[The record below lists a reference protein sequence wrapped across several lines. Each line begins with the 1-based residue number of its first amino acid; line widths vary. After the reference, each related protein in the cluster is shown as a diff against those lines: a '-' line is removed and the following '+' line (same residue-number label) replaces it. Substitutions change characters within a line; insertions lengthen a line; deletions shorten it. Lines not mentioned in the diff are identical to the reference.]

1 MGRERIDVGPETSQR
16 RARGPDEE
24 ATRRA
29 YFPAAG
35 GGERKGA
42 GSRRA
47 CVPRGAQGGRAR
59 ARRASRHSPV
69 RVGSAAASHGSL
81 SRNTS
86 LHAGPSASRYP
97 AVGPCVLAS
106 RGAATWYIP
115 DLYSSVTPSSVRA
128 GAARGLL
135 IARGSAENESRPQEF
150 DWSNGTVCDWRIFW
164 CGRKRAKQTVIR
176 GVEFNQTSVA
186 VKGFGCRRSAPRANL
201 GQRPLVPFSALFLH
215 MRTSGA
221 RTPFACA
228 AFG

>member
-1 MGRERIDVGPETSQR
+1 MSRLAVTGFFLFFAPDDETVDASSGAASFLRYGGSPGRCVRASAIVGRERIDVGPETSQR

-115 DLYSSVTPSSVRA
+115 
-128 GAARGLL
+128 
-135 IARGSAENESRPQEF
+135 
-150 DWSNGTVCDWRIFW
+150 
-164 CGRKRAKQTVIR
+164 
-176 GVEFNQTSVA
+176 TSI
-186 VKGFGCRRSAPRANL
+186 PR
-201 GQRPLVPFSALFLH
+201 
-215 MRTSGA
+215 
-221 RTPFACA
+221 
-228 AFG
+228 